1 MYNVQ
6 VNHEGMEENL
16 FPDPSFPFYI
26 FFEDYSALIGRTLN
40 CHWHPELELDYVLRG
55 GVDFTINGR
64 PQMLTAGECLF
75 LNSGVLHTARQREDM
90 ESALIMVVVFR
101 PSLFAKEHPD
111 SGFLRYFSGSEES
124 LVWDGAGEE
133 EVPVRLALERLAGLR
148 EGEYGYELMC
158 LSEISRI
165 WLYASRRMQQ
175 GGQRNDGGAAHGPVK
190 KMLAYIHDHYQE
202 KITIDQLTAFAGVSR
217 TQCYSHFKQYTGL
230 SPVAYL
236 NDYRL
241 NRAAALMLETECS
254 VTEAGYACGFGDSSY
269 FVKLF
274 RQRFGVPPMR
284 YRRERRISERAPS
297 VTT

>member
-6 VNHEGMEENL
+6 VNHDGMEENL

-26 FFEDYSALIGRTLN
+26 FFEDYSALIGHTLN

-64 PQMLTAGECLF
+64 PQLLTAGECLF

-165 WLYASRRMQQ
+165 WLYASRRMRQ
-175 GGQRNDGGAAHGPVK
+175 GGQRSGGAAHGPVK

-202 KITIDQLTAFAGVSR
+202 KIAIDQLTAFAGVSR

-241 NRAAALMLETECS
+241 SRAAAIMLETECS

>member
-64 PQMLTAGECLF
+64 PQLLTAGECLF

-124 LVWDGAGEE
+124 LVWDGASEE
-133 EVPVRLALERLAGLR
+133 MVLALERLAGLR

-202 KITIDQLTAFAGVSR
+202 KITIDQLTAFAGVGR
-217 TQCYSHFKQYTGL
+217 TQCYSQFRQYTGL

-284 YRRERRISERAPS
+284 YRRERKTSCDK
-297 VTT
+297 

>member
-1 MYNVQ
+1 
-6 VNHEGMEENL
+6 
-16 FPDPSFPFYI
+16 
-26 FFEDYSALIGRTLN
+26 
-40 CHWHPELELDYVLRG
+40 
-55 GVDFTINGR
+55 
-64 PQMLTAGECLF
+64 MLTAGECLF

-241 NRAAALMLETECS
+241 SRAAALMLETECS

-284 YRRERRISERAPS
+284 YRRERKNKL
-297 VTT
+297 

>member
-55 GVDFTINGR
+55 GVDFTISGR
-64 PQMLTAGECLF
+64 PQLLTAGECLF

-124 LVWDGAGEE
+124 LVWDGASE
-133 EVPVRLALERLAGLR
+133 EVVLALERLAGLR

-175 GGQRNDGGAAHGPVK
+175 GGQRSGGAAHGPVK

-217 TQCYSHFKQYTGL
+217 TQCYSQFRQYTGL

-274 RQRFGVPPMR
+274 RQRLSL
-284 YRRERRISERAPS
+284 IHI
-297 VTT
+297 

>member
-124 LVWDGAGEE
+124 LVWDGASE
-133 EVPVRLALERLAGLR
+133 EVVLALERLAGLR

-241 NRAAALMLETECS
+241 SRAAALMLETECS

-284 YRRERRISERAPS
+284 YRRERKTSCDK
-297 VTT
+297 

>member
-165 WLYASRRMQQ
+165 WLYASRRMRQ
-175 GGQRNDGGAAHGPVK
+175 GGQRSGGAAHGPVK

-217 TQCYSHFKQYTGL
+217 TQCYSQFRQYTGL